1 MQETMDMTP
10 ELRSDYAEMF
20 RQMIQEGALADPQ
33 TVFNIRRQM
42 IEDPNLGKDVY
53 NSMFQLSRGQI
64 LFDGLNSRQVGIH
77 QGEGQL
83 LGEVLMTRRDIFNR
97 NLIGKKT
104 VKPTAEIKDML
115 DAVVG
120 RRNEIIEGKCE

>member
-1 MQETMDMTP
+1 
-10 ELRSDYAEMF
+10 
-20 RQMIQEGALADPQ
+20 
-33 TVFNIRRQM
+33 
-42 IEDPNLGKDVY
+42 
-53 NSMFQLSRGQI
+53 
-64 LFDGLNSRQVGIH
+64 
-77 QGEGQL
+77 
-83 LGEVLMTRRDIFNR
+83 MTRRDIFNR